1 MKFRLFISS
10 VQKEFARERREI
22 ARYVRK
28 DALFGKFF
36 DVFLFEET
44 PAGSGPAQGV
54 YLKEAADYRAIFKP
68 HTSLPPNELIAGP
81 MYLKGYIERLGT
93 GTEDVAK
100 LCAKSG
106 LPAPGFAEGVD
117 FRAVLKRKRLGGVAD
132 SGVEIGAKTDA
143 KTGGTLNG
151 ALNGTLQTSSAAS
164 SGDKNLPEN
173 LSEVLTETAKRFFML
188 LSGNGKYTYD
198 RLASAVG
205 VTRETVRVSI
215 RSLVAAGAIRRIGPD
230 KGGHWEVCPQTPPR
244 HPKSPLSPRSP
255 KSPVPKSP

>member
-1 MKFRLFISS
+1 MKFRLFISG

-54 YLKEAADYRAIFKP
+54 YLKEAADYRAVFKP

-106 LPAPGFAEGVD
+106 PPAPGFAEGVD
-117 FRAVLKRKRLGGVAD
+117 FRAVLKRRRLGGVAD
-132 SGVEIGAKTDA
+132 SGAETGAKTDG
-143 KTGGTLNG
+143 TLNGTLSGTLNG
-151 ALNGTLQTSSAAS
+151 AINGRLNPTAA
-164 SGDKNLPEN
+164 K
-173 LSEVLTETAKRFFML
+173 VLTYIVERPGCRASVIITDLSIPRDTLNKVVKR
-188 LSGNGKYTYD
+188 LSTGGFIERRGGKKT
-198 RLASAVG
+198 
-205 VTRETVRVSI
+205 
-215 RSLVAAGAIRRIGPD
+215 
-230 KGGHWEVCPQTPPR
+230 GGYYCVQQRADQPTTPPR
-244 HPKSPLSPRSP
+244 HPKSPSSPRSP
-255 KSPVPKSP
+255 KSP